1 MEDTVTVATPQQPAT
16 TTISNSGGSDFGKRT
31 KVACKSCHRRRVK
44 CDATDEQ
51 PCWHCRLRGTR
62 CELIESRRGKYVRK
76 KSMSAASK
84 PVGSKS
90 GTSLTSGPSPA
101 GVLTPPVHD
110 TRTPDGTGQPSPPSA
125 INRDDSS
132 HARTRVST
140 DLDNLDSLDN
150 TTPDTT
156 ASGPEMLYTRILE
169 GDYAGATHSPPGTA
183 PLDNSARLRYFYMGE
198 PFSLAFVIRSLSDN
212 PAMQNMQ
219 NGVLQLHHP
228 IPHTVPEYAQDGA
241 EAFRE
246 TDPSVR
252 AVLDLYG
259 AFEVLPQPV
268 SDELVRLFF
277 QLVHPAY
284 PVLDR
289 QEFVTQYRR
298 GRMSLLALQSIYY
311 LALTVCSEA
320 TVRAAGFPDRLT
332 ARRALYLRA
341 KALYDTGYEKNKV
354 TVVAVLFLFGFWWEG
369 PEDQKDSWHWL
380 SAAVSLAQTL
390 GMHRSTALSGM
401 HPRQRSML
409 KRIWW
414 SIYIR
419 DRHAAAALGRP
430 CRIQDEDCD
439 VEMLTEDDFLID
451 ITDSSLVL
459 DETAFHRRYVIE
471 MARLAQ
477 VLGRLLKQEYAPH
490 GAASTAHDDIYS
502 ELASWEQNLSP
513 DLRRAAVDE
522 SLEAPFWSCMLY
534 ANYHTCQILLL
545 RPKGAFAGA
554 AAVDP
559 LSSSPRPANHGLVEK
574 SARLAADSITRIVED
589 LLAAGTMRLAQL
601 HLVPALFAALSI
613 HTVVIQRS
621 DGVQKQLAENRAR
634 QCILAFGELAKGW
647 PVAGWILR
655 MFINLMK
662 KLTGER
668 GPFPQNNPIS
678 LQQHDTS
685 QQHPH
690 QQQQQPHPQQPLP
703 QQPQQCITSPRQ
715 DLSALPYIPV
725 DGTFVDDGSLATTA
739 GLNHTNQL
747 ISDIIWAPVQGDFDC
762 DFIFGNTQVNS
773 GFVLM

>member
-16 TTISNSGGSDFGKRT
+16 SSAGRTGGTTNTCADFGKRT

-51 PCWHCRLRGTR
+51 PCWHCRLRGAR

-76 KSMSAASK
+76 KHAAADK
-84 PVGSKS
+84 
-90 GTSLTSGPSPA
+90 TGPSPKMTGA
-101 GVLTPPVHD
+101 ATGPGPASSPTGVGGILTPPVHNN
-110 TRTPDGTGQPSPPSA
+110 RSPDATVQPSPPA
-125 INRDDSS
+125 TAEA
-132 HARTRVST
+132 HGST
-140 DLDNLDSLDN
+140 DTENA
-150 TTPDTT
+150 TPDTT
-156 ASGPEMLYTRILE
+156 VSGPEMLYTRILE
-169 GDYAGATHSPPGTA
+169 GDYAGTTHSPPNANDEA
-183 PLDNSARLRYFYMGE
+183 PLDSNSQASRLRYFYMGE
-198 PFSLAFVIRSLSDN
+198 PFSLAFVIRALSDN

-219 NGVLQLHHP
+219 NGVLQMHHP

-246 TDPSVR
+246 TDPAVR
-252 AVLDLYG
+252 AVLDMYG

-268 SDELVRLFF
+268 SDELVRLYF

-289 QEFVTQYRR
+289 HDFVMHNRR
-298 GRMSLLALQSIYY
+298 GQMSLLAMHTIHY
-311 LALTVCSEA
+311 LALTVCSEDV
-320 TVRAAGFPDRLT
+320 VRAAGFPDRLT

-341 KALYDTGYEKNKV
+341 KALYDTGYEKNKI

-401 HPRQRSML
+401 PPRRRLML

-439 VEMLTEDDFLID
+439 VEMLDEEDFRID
-451 ITDSSLVL
+451 MTDSPLIPR
-459 DETAFHRRYVIE
+459 ETAYHRHYVIE
-471 MARLAQ
+471 MAKLAQ
-477 VLGRLLKQEYAPH
+477 ILGRLLKREYAPH
-490 GAASTAHDDIYS
+490 GMASTAVHTDLYE
-502 ELASWEQNLSP
+502 ELAQWERNLSP
-513 DLRRAAVDE
+513 ELRRAAVDE

-554 AAVDP
+554 GAGAVPGDGTSP
-559 LSSSPRPANHGLVEK
+559 LSLPPDHGLVEK

-668 GPFPQNNPIS
+668 GP
-678 LQQHDTS
+678 
-685 QQHPH
+685 
-690 QQQQQPHPQQPLP
+690 
-703 QQPQQCITSPRQ
+703 
-715 DLSALPYIPV
+715 SAEYLPV
-725 DGTFVDDGSLATTA
+725 DGSFVDDGSLQ
-739 GLNHTNQL
+739 GTNQL

-762 DFIFGNTQVNS
+762 DFIFSNTQVNN
-773 GFVLM
+773 GFMFM